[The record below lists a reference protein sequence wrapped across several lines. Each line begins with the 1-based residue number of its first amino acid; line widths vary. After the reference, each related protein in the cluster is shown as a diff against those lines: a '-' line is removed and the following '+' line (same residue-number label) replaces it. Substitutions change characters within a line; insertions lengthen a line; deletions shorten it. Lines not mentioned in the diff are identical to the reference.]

1 MANKTFE
8 VTGFD
13 KLAEQMDVLFS
24 FYRPEEVLK
33 KGTVNSVRK
42 ALRPVLDKVVAN
54 APYDEKTNKSGIH
67 LRETAKITV
76 RLPNEKD
83 KQSAFYREGDV
94 IWGMVSVKK
103 SAVSLAQEFG
113 TANMT
118 PPPHPYLRV
127 SFEAGADEALNILKE
142 QLEHQLKSF
151 MKNVTP
157 MV

>member
-8 VTGFD
+8 VKGFD
-13 KLAEQMDVLFS
+13 RLAEQMDVLFS
-24 FYRPEEVLK
+24 FYNPEEVLK

-42 ALRPVLDKVVAN
+42 ALRPILGRVIAN
-54 APYDEKTNKSGIH
+54 APYDATTNTSGIH

-76 RLPNEKD
+76 RLPNETD
-83 KQSAFYREGDV
+83 KQSQFYYPGDV

-103 SAVSLAQEFG
+103 SAVSLSQEFG
-113 TANMT
+113 NARTR
-118 PPPHPYLRV
+118 PHPYLRI
-127 SFEAGADEALNILKE
+127 SMESGAEEAFKILKE
-142 QLEHQLKSF
+142 QLAHQLKSF

>member
-13 KLAEQMDVLFS
+13 QLKEQMDVLFS
-24 FYRPEEVLK
+24 FYSPEEVLK
-33 KGTVNSVRK
+33 KGTVKSVRN
-42 ALRPVLDKVVAN
+42 ALRPILSRVIAN
-54 APYDEKTNKSGIH
+54 APYDNEHNTSGIH

-76 RLPNEKD
+76 RLPNESD
-83 KQSAFYREGDV
+83 KKSQFYYPGDV

-103 SAVSLAQEFG
+103 SAVSLSQEFG
-113 TANMT
+113 NARPTKA
-118 PPPHPYLRV
+118 HPYLRI
-127 SFEAGADEALNILKE
+127 SFETGAEEALNILKE
-142 QLEHQLKSF
+142 QLRHQLKSF

>member
-54 APYDEKTNKSGIH
+54 APYDEQTNKSGIH
-67 LRETAKITV
+67 LRDTAKITV

-83 KQSAFYREGDV
+83 KQSSFYREGDV

-103 SAVSLAQEFG
+103 SAVSLSQEFG
-113 TANMT
+113 NANT
-118 PPPHPYLRV
+118 PAHPYLRI
-127 SFEAGADEALNILKE
+127 SMETGAEEALNILKE
-142 QLEHQLKSF
+142 QLAHQLKSF